1 VAERARVNVT
11 RRIAAAFQKIAAVH
25 PAAAH
30 NLDLETTVRTGTACV
45 YLPDPRIPMSWTVHP
60 RR

>member
-11 RRIAAAFQKIAAVH
+11 RRIAAALQKIEAVH

-30 NLDLETTVRTGTACV
+30 YLETRVRTGTACV
-45 YLPDPRIPMSWTVHP
+45 YLRDPRIPLSWTVHP